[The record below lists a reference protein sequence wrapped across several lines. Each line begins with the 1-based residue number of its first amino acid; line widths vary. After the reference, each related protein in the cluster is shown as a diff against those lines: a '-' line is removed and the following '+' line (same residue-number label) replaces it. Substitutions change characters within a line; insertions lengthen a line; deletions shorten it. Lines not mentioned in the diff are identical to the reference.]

1 MTYAL
6 TLLAGLA
13 LGALGLW
20 LIQRPQIQ
28 YLKDELTTAQ
38 DRLYGA
44 WKEGAAVPT
53 RDQVKTPEPPSKPDP
68 LPDELLA
75 LVMDYSS
82 PEGQQEA
89 EATIRQKL
97 SLGWGYERIREE
109 LNRQV

>member
-6 TLLAGLA
+6 VLL
-13 LGALGLW
+13 LGLILGVVALW
-20 LIQRPQIQ
+20 LLQRPQIQ

-44 WKEGAAVPT
+44 WKEGAVVPT
-53 RDQVKTPEPPSKPDP
+53 REQVKAPEAPSKPEP

-82 PEGQQEA
+82 PEGQAEA
-89 EATIRQKL
+89 EATIRQKM

-109 LNRQV
+109 LNKTV